1 MLSHETSEHSITTGS
16 IWKPL
21 LLFFFPILFGTFFQ
35 QFYTT
40 IDTIIVG
47 RGVGKQ
53 ALAAVGVCAPF
64 INLLVGFF
72 TGLSSGAGVVIS
84 QHYGA
89 RQHDK
94 LQGCV
99 HTAVTLALIA
109 GVAFLALGMLC
120 APTVLR
126 LMRTPDE
133 IFDQSV
139 LYIRLYFCGMVPQ
152 LLYNMGA
159 GILRS
164 VGDSKRPLYFLI
176 AASLTNIGLD
186 LLFVL
191 VFRWGIA
198 GAAIATVLSQFL
210 SAGLMLLALTH
221 SGGAPYVLFFSDLGI
236 RPDLLRSMIRIG
248 LPAGLQSVMY
258 TVSNLIIQSAVN
270 TFDTDAI
277 AAWTAY
283 GSLDAI
289 FWMSLSSMGLA
300 VTTFSGQN
308 FGSGQYDR
316 IHKGAMASLTISA
329 IITAL
334 CMALFLGFTQPLFT
348 IFNDDPAVVTCGITM
363 VRFLVPAY
371 PLYICIEVFSGTL
384 RGTGDTLVPTLL
396 TCVGVCVLRVGWIA
410 LALPRFNTLETV
422 MFSYPLTW
430 GITSACYVI
439 YYARGKWLKR
449 RIAAIEALR
458 QG

>member
-1 MLSHETSEHSITTGS
+1 MSSNETREHSITEGV

-89 RQHDK
+89 RQREK
-94 LQGCV
+94 LSGCV
-99 HTAVTLALIA
+99 HTAITLALIA
-109 GVAFLALGMLC
+109 GVAFLLIGMLC

-126 LMRTPDE
+126 LMHTPDE

-139 LYIRLYFCGMVPQ
+139 LYIRLYFCGMIPQ

-186 LLFVL
+186 LLFVM
-191 VFRWGIA
+191 VFHWGIA

-210 SAGLMLLALTH
+210 SASLMLLALTH
-221 SGGAPYVLFFSDLGI
+221 SGDAPYALFLSQLGI
-236 RPDLLRSMIRIG
+236 RSDLLWSMIRIG

-258 TVSNLIIQSAVN
+258 TLSNLIIQSAIN

-283 GSLDAI
+283 GSLDSI

-308 FGSGQYDR
+308 FGSRKYDR
-316 IHKGAMASLTISA
+316 IHKGAMVSLGISFA
-329 IITAL
+329 ITGL
-334 CMALFLGFTQPLFT
+334 CMAVFLGFTEPIFS
-348 IFNDDPAVVTCGITM
+348 IFNNDPAVVKYGLSM

-371 PLYICIEVFSGTL
+371 PLYVCIEVFSGTL
-384 RGTGDTLVPTLL
+384 RGTGDTLVPTVL
-396 TCVGVCVLRVGWIA
+396 TCCGVCVLRVGWIK
-410 LALPRFNTLETV
+410 LALPHFGTLETV

-430 GITSACYVI
+430 GITSLCYI
-439 YYARGKWLKR
+439 LYYARGKWLKR
-449 RIAAIEALR
+449 RIAAVEATH
-458 QG
+458 